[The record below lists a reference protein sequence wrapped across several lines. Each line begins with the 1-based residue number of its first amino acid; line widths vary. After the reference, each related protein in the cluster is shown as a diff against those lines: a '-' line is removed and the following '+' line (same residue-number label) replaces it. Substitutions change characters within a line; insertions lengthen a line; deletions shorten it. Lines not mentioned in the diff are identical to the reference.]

1 MTAATDKGYH
11 VVAATDD
18 ERAAWVRKYGPRQ
31 APPSRVACD
40 RCGVRY
46 WLSGLGVG
54 SHNRSRRHREG

>member
-18 ERAAWVRKYGPRQ
+18 ERAAWVRKHPRQ
-31 APPSRVACD
+31 APPSRVQCD

-54 SHNRSRRHREG
+54 SHNRSLRHAEG